1 MWVSGRRTKLV
12 SRDSIQD
19 AHRTWV
25 TAEKIKRIADR
36 LIGLGP
42 FSVGVD
48 GLLAFVPV
56 AGTVF
61 SVVAGTWL
69 LREAVRVRA
78 SRWTLTRMALYV
90 GIRSFCSVVPFE
102 GWLAD
107 FFFRGHMMAAHALQK
122 DIVRRYGPPPRETI
136 LQARRRPF
144 AASPQAEGAL
154 SAY

>member
-1 MWVSGRRTKLV
+1 M

-61 SVVAGTWL
+61 SIVAGGWL
-69 LREAVRVRA
+69 LREAVRVHA
-78 SRWTLTRMALYV
+78 SRWTLTRMTLYV
-90 GIRSFCSVVPFE
+90 GIRSLCSVVPFE

-122 DIVRRYGPPPRETI
+122 DIARRYGAPPREMI

-144 AASPQAEGAL
+144 APGLPATDPASA
-154 SAY
+154 SSVY